1 VENTLE
7 KIITKS
13 KIICTLGPST
23 ASSEQIKDLANIGMD
38 CARINFS
45 HGTLKYKADLFNII
59 RQELPELSILC
70 DIQGPKIRIG
80 KVKEGGVILKRGN
93 NLVVT
98 NEEIMGT
105 EDKITISYS
114 RLPEEI
120 ESGELIYINDG
131 IVCLKTE
138 EIRDNEISCSILT
151 GGFISTRK
159 GVNLPT
165 TEISLKVPTEKD
177 IEDLKLIAELD
188 PEFVALSF
196 VGTAEDVVKIRDVL
210 AGYGNKC
217 IKLISKIER
226 PVAVKNFDSI
236 LEVSDGI
243 MVARGDL
250 GVELPFEEV
259 LPVQKDM
266 IKKAN
271 IAGKPIIVAT
281 QMLESMIK
289 APVPTRA
296 EVSDVFNA
304 IEDGA
309 DAVMLSAET
318 ASGDYPN
325 EAVAI
330 MERVIKSSEA
340 LIPKRD
346 PDDYD
351 SENVTIAEIIGHL
364 VYSACKEFTEMGY
377 SKGKIVCIT
386 HTGHS
391 ARMISKYRPNLPI
404 IGVTPEINTARELKL
419 QWGVEPLLLTQMNEI
434 DKTRDKIKVAVK
446 ACLENG
452 YITKNENLIIAGNFF
467 DLPNQTNMISI
478 FTSDDVLALD

>member
-1 VENTLE
+1 MER
-7 KIITKS
+7 KITKS

-23 ASSEQIKDLANIGMD
+23 ALPEQIRDLANIGMD

-45 HGTLKYKADLFNII
+45 HGNLEYKANLFKII
-59 RQELPELSILC
+59 RQNLPELSILC

-80 KVKEGGVILKRGN
+80 RVKESGVVLKSGNKLIVTTEDILGS
-93 NLVVT
+93 
-98 NEEIMGT
+98 

-114 RLPEEI
+114 LLPEEI
-120 ESGELIYINDG
+120 EPGELIYINDG
-131 IVCLKTE
+131 IVCLKAE
-138 EIRDNEISCSILT
+138 DIKDIEIICSILT
-151 GGFISTRK
+151 GGFISSRK

-165 TEISLKVPTEKD
+165 TDISLKLPTEKD
-177 IEDLKLIAELD
+177 MEDLKLIAELD
-188 PEFVALSF
+188 PEFVAVSF
-196 VGTAEDVVKIRDVL
+196 VGTANDVVKIRDIL
-210 AGYGNKC
+210 AGYGNKS

-259 LPVQKDM
+259 LPVQKEM

-281 QMLESMIK
+281 QMLESMVK
-289 APVPTRA
+289 SPVPTRA

-318 ASGDYPN
+318 ASGNYPQQ
-325 EAVAI
+325 AVSI

-377 SKGKIVCIT
+377 SKGKIICIT
-386 HTGHS
+386 HSGHS

-404 IGVTPEINTARELKL
+404 ISVTPEVNTARELRL
-419 QWGVEPLLLTQMNEI
+419 QWGVEPLLLPQMDDI

-446 ACLENG
+446 ACLEKD
-452 YITKNENLIIAGNFF
+452 YITENEKLIIAGNFF
-467 DLPNQTNMISI
+467 DQPMKTNMISI
-478 FTSDDVLALD
+478 FSSDEVLALE